1 VSVVKPGD
9 VDVVCLGILV
19 ADVLARPVD
28 EVPWGSLAFVEEI
41 ALRGGGCALNT
52 SSALVRLGVPAAAAG
67 KVGTDPF
74 GDFLLGLLDERGVGR
89 QAVLRDGSVPTSAS
103 VALVSG
109 DGERTFL
116 HLPGANG
123 RLRSADLEPEVLFA
137 GRWLHLAGALV
148 LEELDGEPSAAILAE
163 AQRRGLRT
171 SLDTVWDASG
181 RWQRLEPCLPHLDL
195 VVPSLDE
202 ACEITG
208 EREPAR
214 AAAWFRARGVAE
226 VALTLGPAGC
236 YASGEGF
243 EGLVPAPR
251 VRAVDGTGAGDAFA
265 AGLIYGKLAGWELER
280 AVRFGNAA
288 GALATTAVGA
298 FEGVAGPAETL
309 ALAAQAARP

>member
-1 VSVVKPGD
+1 MKPGD

-67 KVGTDPF
+67 KVGRDAF

-89 QAVLRDGSVPTSAS
+89 EAVLRDDSVPTSAS

-116 HLPGANG
+116 HVPGANA
-123 RLRSADLEPEVLFA
+123 RVRREELDPELLFA
-137 GRWLHLAGALV
+137 GRWLHIAGALV

-163 AQRRGLRT
+163 ARRRGLRT

-181 RWQRLEPCLPHLDL
+181 RWRRLEPCLPHLDL

-202 ACEITG
+202 AREITG
-208 EREPAR
+208 EQEPAR
-214 AAAWFRARGVAE
+214 VAAWFRTRGVAE
-226 VALTLGPAGC
+226 VALTMGPAGC
-236 YASGEGF
+236 YAAGEEF
-243 EGLVPAPR
+243 EGLVAAPR
-251 VRAVDGTGAGDAFA
+251 VHAIDGTGAGDAFA
-265 AGLIYGKLAGWELER
+265 GGLIHGRLAGWDLER

-298 FEGVAGPAETL
+298 FEGVGGPAETL
-309 ALAAQAARP
+309 ALAAQTAGA